1 MLDNVIELE
10 QELIGILFI
19 KPNRIDELVL
29 PIECFDSKVHRKI
42 VEIVLKQ
49 WKEHHSTDLP
59 AMIENYQELISKDIN
74 IADFIPEITI
84 CVSSAPTDANFEY
97 LQETL
102 FQKHK
107 KKLVIQQIKLF
118 ERNQITYEKFMDII
132 HDVNSKILFNKQ
144 KKITG
149 EEIYNMITRK
159 SKRISF
165 QYKTLTFFGNI
176 QEHDLV
182 ILAARPGVGKTGFAL
197 NLCNFLSE
205 EYKTIYFSME
215 MSQKQIYSRLLS
227 IESHIDMKYLD
238 NPQTE
243 FQAQK
248 VREFSDKVA
257 SKKLEVIYANQTLSS
272 IKTKIIKESKKEH
285 VIVFIDYVGLIYPSK
300 RYSSIYERITDIVK
314 ELRVISL
321 DFDCTIFLISQL
333 NRQGQD
339 KPRLIDLKDSGE
351 LEQAGTAVLLLS
363 KQDNTSIADK
373 EYMNLEI
380 AKNRN
385 GRIGVVEF
393 IYDKNNQIF
402 VEKKGE

>member
-59 AMIENYQELISKDIN
+59 AMIENYQEVISKDIN

-118 ERNQITYEKFMDII
+118 EKNQITYEKFMDFIR
-132 HDVNSKILFNKQ
+132 DVNSKILFNQQ
-144 KKITG
+144 KKVTG

-351 LEQAGTAVLLLS
+351 LEQPGTVELLLS
-363 KQDNTSIADK
+363 KQHNTSVADK

-385 GRIGVVEF
+385 GRTGVVEF

>member
-1 MLDNVIELE
+1 
-10 QELIGILFI
+10 
-19 KPNRIDELVL
+19 
-29 PIECFDSKVHRKI
+29 
-42 VEIVLKQ
+42 
-49 WKEHHSTDLP
+49 
-59 AMIENYQELISKDIN
+59 
-74 IADFIPEITI
+74 
-84 CVSSAPTDANFEY
+84 
-97 LQETL
+97 
-102 FQKHK
+102 
-107 KKLVIQQIKLF
+107 
-118 ERNQITYEKFMDII
+118 
-132 HDVNSKILFNKQ
+132 
-144 KKITG
+144 
-149 EEIYNMITRK
+149 MITRK

-205 EYKTIYFSME
+205 KYKTIYFSME

-238 NPQTE
+238 NPQTD

-257 SKKLEVIYANQTLSS
+257 NKKLEVIYANQTLSS

-300 RYSSIYERITDIVK
+300 KYSSIYERITDIVK

>member
-1 MLDNVIELE
+1 MFDEITQLE

-19 KPNRIDELVL
+19 KPTRIDELVL
-29 PIECFDSKVHRKI
+29 PLECFQSKIHRKI
-42 VEIVLKQ
+42 VEILIMQ

-74 IADFIPEITI
+74 ISDFIPEITI
-84 CVSSAPTDANFEY
+84 CVSSSPTDANFDY

-102 FQKHK
+102 FQKYK
-107 KKLVIQQIKLF
+107 KKLVLQQMKLF
-118 ERNQITYEKFMDII
+118 EKNQISYEKFMDFVADINAK
-132 HDVNSKILFNKQ
+132 VLFHKN

-149 EEIYNMITRK
+149 EEIYNIITRK
-159 SKRISF
+159 NKRISF

-176 QEHDLV
+176 QEHDLI
-182 ILAARPGVGKTGFAL
+182 ILAARPGIGKTGFAL

-205 EYKTIYFSME
+205 KYKTIYFSME

-227 IESHIDMKYLD
+227 IESHIDMKFFD
-238 NPQTE
+238 NPQSE
-243 FQAQK
+243 FQDQK
-248 VREFSDKVA
+248 MREFSDKLA
-257 SKKLEVIYANQTLSS
+257 NKKLEVIYSNQTLSS
-272 IKTKIIKESKKEH
+272 LKAKIIKESKEEH
-285 VIVFIDYVGLIYPSK
+285 VVVFIDYVGLIYPSK
-300 RYSSIYERITDIVK
+300 KYSSIYERITDIVK

-333 NRQGQD
+333 NRQGQA

-363 KQDNTSIADK
+363 KQDNTSVADK

-385 GRIGVVEF
+385 GRTGTIQF
-393 IYDKNNQIF
+393 LYDKNNQIF
-402 VEKKGE
+402 IEKKGE

>member
-1 MLDNVIELE
+1 MIDNVTELE
-10 QELIGILFI
+10 QELIGILVI

-42 VEIVLKQ
+42 VEIILKQ

-59 AMIENYQELISKDIN
+59 AMIENYKELISKDIN
-74 IADFIPEITI
+74 ISDFIPEITS

-102 FQKHK
+102 FQKYK
-107 KKLVIQQIKLF
+107 KKLVIRQIKLF
-118 ERNQITYEKFMDII
+118 ERNQISYEKFMDFI
-132 HDVNSKILFNKQ
+132 HDVNSKILFNQQ
-144 KKITG
+144 KKVTG

-238 NPQTE
+238 NPQTK

>member
-49 WKEHHSTDLP
+49 WKEHHSTDLS

-74 IADFIPEITI
+74 ITDFIPEITI

-118 ERNQITYEKFMDII
+118 EKNQITYEKFMDFIR
-132 HDVNSKILFNKQ
+132 DVNSKILFSQQ
-144 KKITG
+144 KKVTG

-363 KQDNTSIADK
+363 KQDNTSVADK

-385 GRIGVVEF
+385 GRTGVVEF

>member
-1 MLDNVIELE
+1 MKKAFFMTKHYEKEVKEAESVLE
-10 QELIGILFI
+10 DKKLT
-19 KPNRIDELVL
+19 
-29 PIECFDSKVHRKI
+29 DS
-42 VEIVLKQ
+42 EI
-49 WKEHHSTDLP
+49 S
-59 AMIENYQELISKDIN
+59 QELISKDIN

-118 ERNQITYEKFMDII
+118 ERNQITYEKFMDFI
-132 HDVNSKILFNKQ
+132 HDVNSKILFNQQ

-227 IESHIDMKYLD
+227 IESNIDMKYLD

-363 KQDNTSIADK
+363 KQDNTSVADK

-385 GRIGVVEF
+385 GRTGVVEF

>member
-59 AMIENYQELISKDIN
+59 TMIENYQEVISKDIN

-118 ERNQITYEKFMDII
+118 EKNQITYEKFMDFIR
-132 HDVNSKILFNKQ
+132 DVNSKILFNQQ
-144 KKITG
+144 KKVTG

-238 NPQTE
+238 NPQTK

-363 KQDNTSIADK
+363 KQDNTSVADK

-385 GRIGVVEF
+385 GRTGVVEF

>member
-59 AMIENYQELISKDIN
+59 AMIENYQEVISKDIN

-118 ERNQITYEKFMDII
+118 EKNQITYEKFMDFIR
-132 HDVNSKILFNKQ
+132 DVNSKILFNQQ
-144 KKITG
+144 KKVTG

-363 KQDNTSIADK
+363 KQDNTSVADK

-385 GRIGVVEF
+385 GRTGVVEF